1 MTQYENLNP
10 GAKRVLDFADEPTG
24 TSKAKEMVAE
34 YFDVEEAL
42 TQLKTTLKAATD
54 FVQRRPVLVFASA
67 CALGLVG
74 TLAFMA
80 KKRIH

>member
-1 MTQYENLNP
+1 MTQYENVSR
-10 GAKRVLDFADEPTG
+10 GAKKVLDFADDATG
-24 TSKAKEMVAE
+24 SSKSKEMVEE
-34 YFDVEEAL
+34 YFDVEESL